1 MLFGNGNTL
10 CVKTDC
16 HYREYSV
23 GFVDEEMLRAHL
35 PPAGPDTLILLCGPP
50 PMIEYACLPAL
61 KALGHAPENILV
73 F

>member
-1 MLFGNGNTL
+1 MALAVLAAG
-10 CVKTDC
+10 TDVGG
-16 HYREYSV
+16 ESWKYSV